1 MTRLPLV
8 RELNWNSTMAPNC
21 GSAKIGCAC
30 HTLPPSVVTRKNESR
45 GRGCCT
51 SPLPQPF
58 SKSMNWM
65 RSRPA
70 KRMRSYGSRHVLPAS
85 SLASST
91 EESVV
96 EGEGM
101 LPATKIRFPTAS
113 TDASSRN
120 TGQGSSIVQL
130 KPANRMSSATVIHDH
145 GLAGILQRRVL
156 RGLFRGLVNLR
167 RGDARAEEARSQC
180 DGEPHASRI
189 VSRPKC
195 TEKYK
200 SGIPL

>member
-1 MTRLPLV
+1 
-8 RELNWNSTMAPNC
+8 MAPNC

-30 HTLPPSVVTRKNESR
+30 HTLPPSVVTSKNGSR

-51 SPLPQPF
+51 SPLTQPF

-85 SLASST
+85 SLASNT

-96 EGEGM
+96 EGEGV
-101 LPATKIRFPTAS
+101 LPATKNRFPPAS
-113 TDASSRN
+113 TGARLQKYGAGIVYRTTQ
-120 TGQGSSIVQL
+120 TGQSDVFL
-130 KPANRMSSATVIHDH
+130 AALVIHDH
-145 GLAGILQRRVL
+145 GLAGILQRRVFH
-156 RGLFRGLVNLR
+156 GLFRGLVNLR

-180 DGEPHASRI
+180 D
-189 VSRPKC
+189 
-195 TEKYK
+195 
-200 SGIPL
+200 